1 MENLPSQPLRHV
13 QDSSTSERSTGQ
25 HRLTMSQCLPLPHA
39 QHTTLMAH
47 FLPAFAFGPQFAR
60 GFSGNRANFRSR
72 DGGFASFLTSKL
84 AFTLYLDRQ
93 AERERERER
102 ENCRVCVCVCVYVC
116 ACVCISVCVCACVYV
131 CVCVYFCVYVCVC
144 VFVYFCV
151 VC

>member
-93 AERERERER
+93 AEREREKKTV
-102 ENCRVCVCVCVYVC
+102 VCVCVCVCMCVHVC
-116 ACVCISVCVCACVYV
+116 VFLCVCACVYV
-131 CVCVYFCVYVCVC
+131 CVCISVCM
-144 VFVYFCV
+144 FVYFCA

>member
-13 QDSSTSERSTGQ
+13 QDSSTSERSSGQ

-47 FLPAFAFGPQFAR
+47 FLPAFAYGPQFAR

-93 AERERERER
+93 AEREREREKKTV
-102 ENCRVCVCVCVYVC
+102 VCVCVCVCMCVHVC
-116 ACVCISVCVCACVYV
+116 VFLCVCVRVCT
-131 CVCVYFCVYVCVC
+131 CVCVYFCVYVCVG